1 VHGKKF
7 TVEEVQRLVGGDVQ
21 LLEVTPG
28 IYGAIKVTARD
39 KMFVVREG
47 ETAQGFPE
55 IRPDIFKKD
64 FASPINNV
72 DEGRIR
78 RILPSLGQ
86 RWKRQGGSR
95 PRALPELAAI
105 GSDADKG

>member
-1 VHGKKF
+1 VNGKKF
-7 TVEEVQRLVGGDVQ
+7 TVEEVRRLVGGDVQ

-64 FASPINNV
+64 FASPINNL
-72 DEGRIR
+72 DEGRDQKNSPIPGAALEAPGR
-78 RILPSLGQ
+78 FETPSPSRI
-86 RWKRQGGSR
+86 SR
-95 PRALPELAAI
+95 NRL
-105 GSDADKG
+105 